1 MKSDN
6 SSKQIVL
13 ASGNQK
19 KIDELQ
25 TLFQPRGWQV
35 VPQAHFNVTEAEE
48 TACTFVEN
56 ALLKARNA
64 ALLTGLPALADD
76 SGLAVDALSGAP
88 GIYSARYAGKAAS
101 DSDNCDK
108 LLAALEG
115 VEVAQRAAQYHAVLV
130 FLRHAEDPTPLI
142 CHGSWS
148 GVITTQ
154 PQGEGGF
161 GYDPLFFLPELGC
174 TAAQLPAEQ
183 KNRLSHRAAA
193 SAQLI
198 ASLDSFLS
206 G

>member
-19 KIDELQ
+19 KIEELQ

-35 VPQAHFNVTEAEE
+35 IPQAHFNVTEAEE

-56 ALLKARNA
+56 AMLKARNA

-76 SGLAVDALSGAP
+76 SGLAVDALFGAP

-115 VEVAQRAAQYHAVLV
+115 VEIAQRAAQYHAVLV

-198 ASLDSFLS
+198 ASLDSFLP

>member
-115 VEVAQRAAQYHAVLV
+115 VEVAKRAAQYHAVLV

>member
-1 MKSDN
+1 MKSDS

-198 ASLDSFLS
+198 ASLDSFLPE
-206 G
+206 

>member
-35 VPQAHFNVTEAEE
+35 VPQGHFNVTEAEE

-76 SGLAVDALSGAP
+76 SGLAVDALAGAP

-115 VEVAQRAAQYHAVLV
+115 VESAQRAAQYHAVLV

-154 PQGEGGF
+154 PQGDGGF
-161 GYDPLFFLPELGC
+161 GYDPLFYLPELGC

-198 ASLDSFLS
+198 AALDNFLP